1 MFFVYNFSTC
11 LFPYKSNLRMLES
24 MKKDF
29 QINLMTK
36 LIYMASALKK
46 ETTER
51 SQSVIVLTKK

>member
-1 MFFVYNFSTC
+1 
-11 LFPYKSNLRMLES
+11 MLES